1 MEISRHLGW
10 VRLGNTEFT
19 FLAGFLILESNEK
32 SENGFKLREI
42 RPRDG

>member
-10 VRLGNTEFT
+10 VRLGNTEFR
-19 FLAGFLILESNEK
+19 FLTGFLILESIEK
-32 SENGFKLREI
+32 SENRFKLREI